1 MNIVVCRRR
10 GEQNKILEKTPARVR
25 KKKKNNGLYFIHN
38 NDRFS
43 KDNATNIIGKRSRFK
58 NARKFFLS
66 TISKKKIE
74 RDQQYTKILCY
85 LPC

>member
-25 KKKKNNGLYFIHN
+25 KKKTMAYTLYTITIDFQKTMTRISSVS
-38 NDRFS
+38 DRVL
-43 KDNATNIIGKRSRFK
+43 KTHAN
-58 NARKFFLS
+58 FFLS
-66 TISKKKIE
+66 TISRKKIE